1 MPTPTQPTGKLSIQQ
16 VQQLSA
22 LPVELLD
29 KRAPLWE
36 AAMRQD
42 AIESITK
49 LSWSQTRRGCRVPVF
64 DLYVIPMRRSAVH
77 LVKQFLEHASV
88 EVAATLGRPV
98 DELKEVGFR
107 CTSKLNLSAE
117 EMDVTIARDFWEARV
132 TYRVRFEEELQTHT
146 NQVYST
152 HVRPFLTDQIEAILT
167 AWQRL
172 GP

>member
-1 MPTPTQPTGKLSIQQ
+1 MPSSLPPTGKLSIQQ

-22 LPVELLD
+22 LPIELLD

-36 AAMRQD
+36 DAMRQD
-42 AIESITK
+42 AIESLAK
-49 LSWSQTRRGCRVPVF
+49 LSWTQMRRGCRVPVF
-64 DLYVIPMRRSAVH
+64 DLYVIPMRRSVDH

-88 EVAATLGRPV
+88 EAAATLGRPV
-98 DELKEVGFR
+98 DELKEVGLG
-107 CTSKLNLSAE
+107 CTSKLDLSAAD
-117 EMDVTIARDFWEARV
+117 MDITIARDLWEARV
-132 TYRVRFEEELQTHT
+132 TYRVRFEEELQSHT

-152 HVRPFLTDQIEAILT
+152 HVRPFLTNQIEAILT